1 MIGGTD
7 TTSTMVEWTMTE
19 LMMHP
24 DIMRK
29 CQAELSDVV
38 GGHKIVEETHLSK
51 LAYLHAVVKET
62 LRLHPAAPL
71 LLPRSP
77 SKSSTVGGYA
87 IPKGTKVFL
96 NVWAMHRDPQFW
108 DHPLEFRP
116 QRFLQQ
122 DDESNIQLEYFGN
135 NLKYLPFGAGRRIC
149 AGLPLGERMLMHVL
163 AMLLHLFEW
172 KLPGGVTLDS
182 AEKLGVVLEKVN
194 PLVAVPLPRFSN
206 SELYHN

>member
-1 MIGGTD
+1 MQEFVCCIIVINPVSLSSDKKIFNLQDIVIGGTD
-7 TTSTMVEWTMTE
+7 TTSTMIEWTMTE

-38 GGHKIVEETHLSK
+38 SDHKIVEETHLSK

-77 SKSSTVGGYA
+77 SKSSSVGGYA
-87 IPKGTKVFL
+87 IAKGTKVFL
-96 NVWAMHRDPQFW
+96 NVWAMHRDPQLW

-122 DDESNIQLEYFGN
+122 DEESDIQLEYFGN
-135 NLKYLPFGAGRRIC
+135 NLKYLPFGAGEEYVQGFLWGRGC
-149 AGLPLGERMLMHVL
+149 
-163 AMLLHLFEW
+163 
-172 KLPGGVTLDS
+172 
-182 AEKLGVVLEKVN
+182 
-194 PLVAVPLPRFSN
+194 
-206 SELYHN
+206 